1 MTKYPRPGDLN
12 IRMPDLPMLEGRSLI
27 RILVELYLLKASRCE
42 EDWFLLSLS
51 PWLVDGGLLCG
62 LPLHVSVSQ
71 CPLLIRTPDIW
82 HEA

>member
-12 IRMPDLPMLEGRSLI
+12 IRMPDLPMLEARSLM
-27 RILVELYLLKASRCE
+27 ENPGGASRCE

-62 LPLHVSVSQ
+62 LPLHVSVSR
-71 CPLLIRTPDIW
+71 CPLLIRTPDVW
-82 HEA
+82 YEDLP